1 MAYFELSNMKRKIL
15 PNCLKGKY
23 GYHLEQFS
31 NILFAVFGAEMVK
44 EIVLPSKLYSRVS
57 LCTQKILEPDLSNSK
72 NHHPLPHYSLEKLV
86 NLDLR
91 ELMNDPLLLTG
102 T

>member
-1 MAYFELSNMKRKIL
+1 MKRKIL
-15 PNCLKGKY
+15 PSCLKGKY

-72 NHHPLPHYSLEKLV
+72 NHHPLP
-86 NLDLR
+86 
-91 ELMNDPLLLTG
+91 PLLIRKIGKLGLERTYE
-102 T
+102 